1 MSSGGKPA
9 SCWFQ
14 EGFLT
19 LTDEWPLPPAPSCQD
34 LIPNVCLPGRCLF
47 TAGKWKYQHVKT
59 TKNGANGYMYQTCL
73 AGFVAIISIYKSRQ
87 FLLYYKH
94 MLEATM
100 IHSPACQIRSFKPKA
115 FCVPFQKGWIIPV
128 AKPHRL
134 GVGGWS
140 KGHDKQHKPIWG
152 YIVYLPSLSIYL
164 SIYRSFYLSIYR
176 CICESIYCIYQWI
189 YLYVYRSISIYLS
202 IYQSACLSSCLS
214 RKFHKTNTHCWFID
228 ANTIDLKQWK
238 HR

>member
-1 MSSGGKPA
+1 MSDPYLQLHPA
-9 SCWFQ
+9 KIS
-14 EGFLT
+14 FLMS
-19 LTDEWPLPPAPSCQD
+19 AYQD
-34 LIPNVCLPGRCLF
+34 AACLQL
-47 TAGKWKYQHVKT
+47 
-59 TKNGANGYMYQTCL
+59 ANGNINMWKQLKTVQMAICIKHVWPV
-73 AGFVAIISIYKSRQ
+73 FVAIISIYKSRQ